1 MPTKSRH
8 LASVGKIGGLGLSVI
23 TGLSIPL
30 SSPSASGATQTPFA
44 LMSLAVHDAVKGGW
58 VHEVERAT
66 APGRSFSMNNEIG
79 TTEGR
84 QIIVSSGAHAE
95 VILLGKTA
103 YIYGDDKAVKSYFQ
117 LSTTDPA
124 KFANKWLSLTA
135 SSSNFADVTSAV
147 TLQSDF
153 QSVTIPGVLKEG
165 KPVELNG
172 QLAVPISGTIPQTA
186 SNATIK
192 ATLYVSK
199 SLPVLPL
206 EFHLASATE
215 TYVVTWSQ
223 WGHSVVLAAPKNA
236 RPLANPAT

>member
-1 MPTKSRH
+1 MPMKSRRFS
-8 LASVGKIGGLGLSVI
+8 SVGTIGGLCLCVL
-23 TGLSIPL
+23 TGLLIPL
-30 SSPSASGATQTPFA
+30 TSSSADAATQTPFA

-66 APGRSFSMNNEIG
+66 APGRSLSMNNEIG
-79 TTEGR
+79 STEGR

-103 YIYGDDKAVKSYFQ
+103 YIYGDNKAVKDYFQ
-117 LSTTDPA
+117 LSTTNPA
-124 KFANKWLSLTA
+124 KYANKWLSLTA
-135 SSSNFADVTSAV
+135 SSSEFAAVTSAV

-172 QLAVPISGTIPQTA
+172 QLAVPISGTIAKTA
-186 SNATIK
+186 SNPAIK

-206 EFHLASATE
+206 EFQLSAATE
-215 TYVVTWSQ
+215 TYIVTWSQ
-223 WGHSVVLAAPKNA
+223 WGHAVVLAVPKNA
-236 RPLANPAT
+236 RPLANPGT

>member
-1 MPTKSRH
+1 MSMKSRH
-8 LASVGKIGGLGLSVI
+8 FTFVGKIGGLGLSVVA
-23 TGLSIPL
+23 GLLFPFAT
-30 SSPSASGATQTPFA
+30 PSANAATQTPFA
-44 LMSLAVHDAVKGGW
+44 LMSLAVHDAVKGDW

-66 APGRSFSMNNEIG
+66 APGRAFSMNNEIG

-84 QIIVSSGAHAE
+84 QIIVSDGAHAE
-95 VILLGKTA
+95 VIVLGTTA

-135 SSSNFADVTSAV
+135 SSSLFAAVSSAV

-153 QSVTIPGVLKEG
+153 QSVTIHGVLREG
-165 KPVELNG
+165 KPVELQG
-172 QLAVPISGTIPQTA
+172 QLAVPISGAIPQTS
-186 SNATIK
+186 SNAAIK

-199 SLPVLPL
+199 SRPVLPL
-206 EFHLASATE
+206 EFHLASTTE

-223 WGHSVVLAAPKNA
+223 WGHAVVLAAPKNVQ
-236 RPLANPAT
+236 PLTNLGK